1 MNFLEQAAY
10 LMLAQAPNISR
21 MMVQKLPKQDRFCKC
36 GSIHVA
42 GHNTKVTVRKRKV
55 LLKCLICNRS
65 RNAAQQDTKPDS
77 TNINSHPTNT
87 NPNPTNTIINPKP
100 KSTKSTKRD
109 TLLSM
114 LKQPTTFDMS
124 DFVSK

>member
-42 GHNTKVTVRKRKV
+42 GHNAKVTVRKRKV
-55 LLKCLICNRS
+55 LLKCLICNRTS
-65 RNAAQQDTKPDS
+65 NAAQQETKPDFTI
-77 TNINSHPTNT
+77 TNIKSHPTNT
-87 NPNPTNTIINPKP
+87 NPNPTNTIINPKQ
-100 KSTKSTKRD
+100 KSTKRD

>member
-1 MNFLEQAAY
+1 
-10 LMLAQAPNISR
+10 MLAQAPNISR

-65 RNAAQQDTKPDS
+65 RNAAQQDTKPDFTN

-100 KSTKSTKRD
+100 KSTKRD

-114 LKQPTTFDMS
+114 LKQPTTFDIS